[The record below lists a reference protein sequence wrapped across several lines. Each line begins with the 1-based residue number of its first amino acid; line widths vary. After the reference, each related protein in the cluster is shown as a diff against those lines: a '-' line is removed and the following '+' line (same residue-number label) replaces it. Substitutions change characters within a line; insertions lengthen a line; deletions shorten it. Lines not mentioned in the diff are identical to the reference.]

1 MTDTP
6 NRIKIKKGAWVEA
19 LYDWAEAAAFALI
32 CVVLVFTFMFRVV
45 GVDGDSM
52 MDTLYDKER
61 LLMQSSFY
69 TPDRGD
75 IVVINQYADK
85 PLIKR
90 IIAVGGDTVYIDP
103 QTYEVYV
110 NGEKLDEPYVHY
122 PTSPNDMTGPV
133 TVPDGYVFV
142 MGDHRTNSRDSR
154 LEEIGFINEQDVV
167 GRAVF
172 RIWPLGRFG
181 FLD

>member
-1 MTDTP
+1 
-6 NRIKIKKGAWVEA
+6 
-19 LYDWAEAAAFALI
+19 
-32 CVVLVFTFMFRVV
+32 
-45 GVDGDSM
+45 
-52 MDTLYDKER
+52 
-61 LLMQSSFY
+61 
-69 TPDRGD
+69 
-75 IVVINQYADK
+75 
-85 PLIKR
+85 
-90 IIAVGGDTVYIDP
+90 
-103 QTYEVYV
+103 
-110 NGEKLDEPYVHY
+110 
-122 PTSPNDMTGPV
+122 MTGPV